1 MTAIIFLLCF
11 ILMLLSLWLF
21 ASGTDYR
28 RWFYLGHGFV
38 LAVIGLGSI
47 LGMMQMQVLGGLG
60 MAVMVACQIVARFCI
75 EYFEQRVLTQID
87 VY

>member
-11 ILMLLSLWLF
+11 VLMLLSLWLF

-28 RWFYLGHGFV
+28 RWFYLGHGLV
-38 LAVIGLGSI
+38 LAVVGLGNVLDI
-47 LGMMQMQVLGGLG
+47 LQMQVLGILG

-75 EYFEQRVLTQID
+75 EYFEQHVLTHID
-87 VY
+87 GY